1 MNYYLSKLMTYH
13 EVHRMH
19 REGSSIR
26 KISEHLGLNWRTVK
40 KLLSKDDRSYQKE
53 LEAPPSKKKLLDPYR
68 DFVKEKLSL
77 YNDTSAAQMHDWLRE
92 HYPDFP
98 QVSPKTVFNFVQGIR
113 TEFNIPK
120 EVSGRDFQ
128 MIAELPY
135 SEQAQVDF
143 GFYNMTTTRGK
154 QKKVQFFTFILSRS
168 RYKSVVFSDV
178 PFTTAMVIA
187 AHEEAFRFIGGLPRE
202 IVYDQDRL
210 FMVSENLGD
219 IVLTSEFSS
228 YVRDRGIKLHFCRK
242 ADPQS
247 KGKVE
252 NVVKY
257 VKQNFLYNR
266 PYRDLDTLNDECRAW
281 LFRTANNLPHGTTKL
296 IPLEELRREQLL
308 LEMWY
313 EIAPQAPVKK
323 LYAVHKDNKVSY
335 KGNFYSVP
343 IGTYNAG
350 TIKVQLSEL
359 AGKLLIRDLCGKE
372 ICTHD
377 ISSLKG
383 KKIILRSH
391 GRDME
396 PKIAE
401 IVDRTSDLFE
411 DPGKAKQWILAI
423 KLHKKRYIRDQLQMV
438 DRTVK
443 DNSAAQISRA
453 LDYVHANNILSATDF
468 KAYLEYIRSEK
479 KQEPELDTKIM
490 RLNPLDGNSSTQLD
504 IEPQKSDLDD
514 YEALFGCN

>member
-26 KISEHLGLNWRTVK
+26 RISEHLGLNWRTVK

-53 LEAPPSKKKLLDPYR
+53 LEEPVPKKKLLDPYR
-68 DFVKEKLSL
+68 DFVREKLDLHS
-77 YNDTSAAQMHDWLRE
+77 DTSAAQMFDWLKE
-92 HYPDFP
+92 HYSDFP

-113 TEFNIPK
+113 MEFNIPK
-120 EVSGRDFQ
+120 EANSRDFQ
-128 MIAELPY
+128 MVAELPY
-135 SEQAQVDF
+135 GEQAQVDF
-143 GFYNMTTTRGK
+143 GFYNMTTTHNR

-168 RYKSVVFSDV
+168 RYKFVLFSDI

-187 AHEEAFRFIGGLPRE
+187 AHEEAFRFIGGMPRE

-242 ADPQS
+242 SDPQS

-266 PYRDLDTLNDECRAW
+266 PYRDLETLNDECRAW

-296 IPLEELRREQLL
+296 IPLEELSREQLS

-313 EIAPQAPVKK
+313 EIAPQTTVKK

-335 KGNFYSVP
+335 RGNFYSVP

-350 TIKVQLSEL
+350 TVKVQLSEH
-359 AGKLLIRDLCGKE
+359 AGKLLITDLLGKE

-377 ISSLKG
+377 ICSLKG

-396 PKIAE
+396 PKITEAVE
-401 IVDRTSDLFE
+401 RTAALFE
-411 DPGKAKQWILAI
+411 DPHKAKEWILAI
-423 KLHKKRYIRDQLQMV
+423 KLHKKRYIRDQLQMIG
-438 DRTVK
+438 RIAQ
-443 DNSAAQISRA
+443 DNDAVQLSRA

-468 KAYLEYIRSEK
+468 KAYLEYIRLDK
-479 KQEPELDTKIM
+479 KQERDIKII
-490 RLNPLDGNSSTQLD
+490 RLNPLGGNRLVQLD

-514 YEALFGCN
+514 YEALFGNN

>member
-1 MNYYLSKLMTYH
+1 
-13 EVHRMH
+13 
-19 REGSSIR
+19 
-26 KISEHLGLNWRTVK
+26 
-40 KLLSKDDRSYQKE
+40 
-53 LEAPPSKKKLLDPYR
+53 
-68 DFVKEKLSL
+68 
-77 YNDTSAAQMHDWLRE
+77 
-92 HYPDFP
+92 
-98 QVSPKTVFNFVQGIR
+98 
-113 TEFNIPK
+113 
-120 EVSGRDFQ
+120 
-128 MIAELPY
+128 
-135 SEQAQVDF
+135 
-143 GFYNMTTTRGK
+143 
-154 QKKVQFFTFILSRS
+154 
-168 RYKSVVFSDV
+168 
-178 PFTTAMVIA
+178 
-187 AHEEAFRFIGGLPRE
+187 
-202 IVYDQDRL
+202 DQDRL

-242 ADPQS
+242 SDPQS

-296 IPLEELRREQLL
+296 IPLEELHREQLL

-313 EIAPQAPVKK
+313 EIAPQTPVKK

-350 TIKVQLSEL
+350 TIKVQLGDL
-359 AGKLLIRDLCGKE
+359 AGMLLILDLCGKE

-377 ISSLKG
+377 IANLKG

-391 GRDME
+391 GRNME

-401 IVDRTSDLFE
+401 IVDRISTLFE

-438 DRTVK
+438 ERTVK

-479 KQEPELDTKIM
+479 KQEPELDTKII
-490 RLNPLDGNSSTQLD
+490 RLNPLNGNSST
-504 IEPQKSDLDD
+504 
-514 YEALFGCN
+514 